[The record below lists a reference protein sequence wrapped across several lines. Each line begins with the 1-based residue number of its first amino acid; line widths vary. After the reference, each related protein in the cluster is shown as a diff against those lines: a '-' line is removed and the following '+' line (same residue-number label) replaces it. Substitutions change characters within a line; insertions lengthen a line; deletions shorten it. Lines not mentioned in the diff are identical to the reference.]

1 MKSSIIKLSIKCA
14 FVCSLYMELKSFCMP
29 VLGEY
34 LLCRLH
40 QSDLKVPAPATY
52 VIVYWLIKGFI
63 IFDTN
68 F

>member
-1 MKSSIIKLSIKCA
+1 
-14 FVCSLYMELKSFCMP
+14 MELKSFCMP